1 MEQSE
6 EWRSVIGFEGQYE
19 VSNFGR
25 LRRTCNEHIL
35 KPSVVR
41 GCVLVTLRKDRKAR
55 SYTVARLVAFAFLGA
70 PDNSEAVVGHLDGD
84 TCNNTLTNL
93 YWTANGYLLQTPR
106 IVELRKAAR
115 SSPEARAA
123 MAKRMEGY
131 RDTPE
136 GAARLQKMTDAA
148 ALHNIKKIM
157 CLETG
162 VIYPS
167 IKAAS
172 SAFGLSRGAISTK
185 LLRAK
190 TRQYN
195 KFSTK
200 GKPVFH
206 FRLYDPEEWKPK
218 ERIWRPVVGF
228 EGKYEVSNMGE
239 VRNDK
244 TKRPKKVCWDKGG
257 KPDYVGLTVTGN
269 KGRTLTVPRMVAEAF
284 IPKVYGSS
292 AVCHRD
298 GDRHNN
304 CVTNLFW
311 SSKRG
316 VTTPISK
323 ARYIENLSRR
333 QIVCIE
339 TGKLY
344 GSIRE
349 AAKDCKMR
357 EGTVGMSCTRS
368 EKGVRYTVRHVRGK
382 PVYHFRYADQ

>member
-6 EWRSVIGFEGQYE
+6 EWRPVVGFEGRYE
-19 VSNFGR
+19 VSNLGR
-25 LRRTCNEHIL
+25 LRRTCNERIL
-35 KPSVVR
+35 KPSSAR
-41 GCVLVTLRKDRKAR
+41 GCMLVTLRKDRKAR

-70 PDNSEAVVGHLDGD
+70 PDNSESVVGHLDGD
-84 TCNNTLTNL
+84 TCNNALKNL
-93 YWTANGYLLQTPR
+93 YWTTNGYLLQTPR
-106 IVELRKAAR
+106 IVALLKAAR

-123 MAKRMEGY
+123 WAKRMEGY
-131 RDTPE
+131 GDTPE
-136 GAARLQKMTDAA
+136 GAARLRKMTDAA

-172 SAFGLSRGAISTK
+172 AAFGLSGGAISTK

-190 TRQYN
+190 TAQYN
-195 KFSTK
+195 KFSTR

-239 VRNDK
+239 VRNAK
-244 TKRPKKVCWDKGG
+244 TKRPKKVCWDKEG
-257 KPDYVGLTVTGN
+257 KPDYVGLSVNGN

-292 AVCHRD
+292 VVGHRD

-316 VTTPISK
+316 VATPISK
-323 ARYIENLSRR
+323 ARYMERLPRR
-333 QIVCIE
+333 QIICIE

-344 GSIRE
+344 SSIRE
-349 AAKDCKMR
+349 AAKDCNMR
-357 EGTVGMSCTRS
+357 EGTIGMACKRA
-368 EKGVRYTVRHVRGK
+368 EKGVRYTVRNARGRSSL
-382 PVYHFRYADQ
+382 HFRYADQ